1 MIKYLLILTL
11 ALSATQTYAQARKV
25 YPEIDL
31 PFKKFVLPNGLTLI
45 VHEDHKAPIV
55 AFNIWYHVGS
65 KNEKQGKTG
74 FAHLFEHLMFNG
86 SEHYNKDYFTMM
98 DAIGATDLNG
108 TTNNDR
114 TNYFENFPVAAL
126 DKVLWVESDRM
137 GYMLNVIDSGKL
149 NEQRGVVQNEK
160 RQGENEPYAIAEELT
175 IKSTYPVEHPYSWS
189 VIGSMEDLNAASLED
204 VKDWFK
210 TYYGPNNAVICIAG
224 DVTADTALAKVTK
237 YFGSFPAGPPVA
249 RHRMWPAK
257 LKGTHFQDAQDRVPQ
272 DRVYKVFNVPGW
284 GTKESSYFNLLSDIL
299 STGKSSRLY
308 KRLVY
313 DDQIASS
320 VNAYISDNEIGS
332 QFFITADAKP
342 GISVEKI
349 NNVINEELKKI
360 FSADVTVKELE
371 RAKTVYFTNFIKGA
385 ERIGGFGGKSDIL
398 AQNETYGGSPDYYK
412 KIQGW
417 IRNTTPADIRKVAND
432 WMKDGEYV
440 LNIHPYP
447 DFATT
452 DSIKDRNKQPDMGSS
467 PTVKFPASKQFTLSN
482 GLKVA
487 LVERTVVP
495 AVTMSLVINAGYA
508 ADQFQL
514 PGTAS
519 FVGDML
525 VEGTKTKS
533 SIQISDELQDY
544 GSTLVSG
551 SDLDNTYLTMTALK
565 TNLDASLNLF
575 TDVLLNPSFPAKE
588 FTRLQKQQ
596 ILAIKQEQAEPQSM
610 GLRILPRLLYGD
622 KHAYSNPLTGSGTE
636 ESVKKMTREDLVKF
650 HSTWFKP
657 NNSLLV
663 VVGDIKE
670 TALKSKLEK
679 TLAGWNKKEVP
690 EKNLATVAM
699 PDKPSVY
706 IIDKPGAG
714 QSIIFAAELAPSATD
729 ADHDAIT
736 MSNRIIGGEFTSR
749 VNMNLREDKHWA
761 YGAFTVLIAAKGQS
775 FFSGFAPVQT
785 DKTKESVVELKK
797 ELTQFVGDKPVTT
810 EEFKKV
816 QGNALLQLPGSWET
830 NGAILRTLRSSLIY
844 NRGDEYLANYPSML
858 QNLTQDALT
867 KAAKKVIKPD
877 QLTWVI
883 VGDRAKIESGLRELN
898 LGPLKLLDA
907 NGVEK
912 K

>member
-1 MIKYLLILTL
+1 M
-11 ALSATQTYAQARKV
+11 
-25 YPEIDL
+25 
-31 PFKKFVLPNGLTLI
+31 
-45 VHEDHKAPIV
+45 
-55 AFNIWYHVGS
+55 
-65 KNEKQGKTG
+65 
-74 FAHLFEHLMFNG
+74 
-86 SEHYNKDYFTMM
+86 
-98 DAIGATDLNG
+98 
-108 TTNNDR
+108 
-114 TNYFENFPVAAL
+114 
-126 DKVLWVESDRM
+126 
-137 GYMLNVIDSGKL
+137 
-149 NEQRGVVQNEK
+149 
-160 RQGENEPYAIAEELT
+160 
-175 IKSTYPVEHPYSWS
+175 
-189 VIGSMEDLNAASLED
+189 
-204 VKDWFK
+204 
-210 TYYGPNNAVICIAG
+210 
-224 DVTADTALAKVTK
+224 TK

-272 DRVYKVFNVPGW
+272 DRVYKVYNVPGW

-360 FSADVTVKELE
+360 FTADVTVKELE

-398 AQNETYGGSPDYYK
+398 AQHETYGGSPDYYK

-417 IRNTTPADIRKVAND
+417 IRNATPADIHKVAND

-447 DFATT
+447 DYATT
-452 DSIKDRNKQPDMGSS
+452 DSIKDRNKQPDMGAS
-467 PTVKFPASKQFTLSN
+467 PTVKFPASNQFTLSN

-487 LVERTVVP
+487 LVERTVIP

-525 VEGTKTKS
+525 VEGTKTRS

-544 GSTLVSG
+544 GSTLTSG

-596 ILAIKQEQAEPQSM
+596 VLAIKQEQAEPQSM

-670 TALKSKLEK
+670 AALKSKLEK

-858 QNLTQDALT
+858 KNLTQDALT
-867 KAAKKVIKPD
+867 KAAKKSD
-877 QLTWVI
+877 QTRSAYM
-883 VGDRAKIESGLRELN
+883 GDCGRQGEDRIRTAGIESRTIEITRRKWRG
-898 LGPLKLLDA
+898 
-907 NGVEK
+907 K
-912 K
+912 KITN